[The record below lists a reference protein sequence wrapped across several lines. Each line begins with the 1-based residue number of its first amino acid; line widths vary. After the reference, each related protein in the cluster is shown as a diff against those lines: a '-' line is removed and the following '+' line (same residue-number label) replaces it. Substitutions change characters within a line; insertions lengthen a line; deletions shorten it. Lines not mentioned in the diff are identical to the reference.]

1 MGAVL
6 VSNEW
11 NLRLEESVKFYGE
24 TGGDRGRGG
33 TQFSELTLTRTAL
46 KPLRRRFEGWLLKT
60 VVGAPYHIMSTMM
73 PFFQSVKSLLVFKLT
88 QRLNSIEGSRRPT
101 GGKSSGALGREALV
115 TRQAGK

>member
-24 TGGDRGRGG
+24 TGGGRVRGG

-46 KPLRRRFEGWLLKT
+46 KPLKQRPEAEKPQDQSFEGWLLKT
-60 VVGAPYHIMSTMM
+60 LVGHTTS
-73 PFFQSVKSLLVFKLT
+73 QHVHDDVFL
-88 QRLNSIEGSRRPT
+88 
-101 GGKSSGALGREALV
+101 
-115 TRQAGK
+115 

>member
-24 TGGDRGRGG
+24 TGGGRVRGG

-46 KPLRRRFEGWLLKT
+46 KPLRLRPAAEKPQDQSFEGWLLKT
-60 VVGAPYHIMSTMM
+60 MVG
-73 PFFQSVKSLLVFKLT
+73 
-88 QRLNSIEGSRRPT
+88 RPHHVHDDAFLS
-101 GGKSSGALGREALV
+101 K
-115 TRQAGK
+115 RQEFSHV